1 MDEEGDREHGHP
13 SKYARESD
21 DDDMLGMN
29 NDDESKPKCTRNG
42 EDESAYYSRIVQ
54 AEPTDRDLKHSGGIS
69 HLVFLEFGPD
79 FLRVDEH
86 QNFGDR

>member
-42 EDESAYYSRIVQ
+42 EDEPMYKSRTVYV
-54 AEPTDRDLKHSGGIS
+54 PLSKRMCK
-69 HLVFLEFGPD
+69 
-79 FLRVDEH
+79 
-86 QNFGDR
+86 